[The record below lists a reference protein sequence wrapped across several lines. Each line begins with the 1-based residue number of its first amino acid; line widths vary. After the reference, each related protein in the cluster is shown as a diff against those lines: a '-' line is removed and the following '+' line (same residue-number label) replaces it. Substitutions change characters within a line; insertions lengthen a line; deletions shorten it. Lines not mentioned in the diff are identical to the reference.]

1 MSALEYRR
9 CANIRSRAHSHV
21 QCSSPATYGDF
32 CGRHHKKPIRFFDR
46 RGNAQRNIY
55 TRSHTLAVTKLQT
68 WWRLTGK
75 LNQRKFQGP
84 AIYCRDLAHN
94 TTEVYSLDSIETI
107 PQVFFFSF
115 QDGHKLIWAFDIRS
129 LLQLVSQGQGLQ
141 NPYTRDPMP
150 QKAIQQF
157 RTRVDWLRKRKYAL
171 LYGLEETITPEQEW
185 NQRVLDTFM
194 KIEALGYLLSTSWFQ
209 DLTLDG
215 LQKFYRALYQ
225 LWYWRLG
232 LSTQE
237 KDEICPGH
245 LQSTTRLFK
254 HDPDEMIRIHKD
266 AKWWK
271 RNLLGI
277 LHSLVT
283 RGTSKSLR
291 GLGALYIVMGLVQV
305 SEQAAEAY
313 PWILESLGLDD

>member
-9 CANIRSRAHSHV
+9 CANIRSRAHSDV

-46 RGNAQRNIY
+46 RGDAQRNIY

-68 WWRLTGK
+68 WWRIEGK
-75 LNQRKFQGP
+75 LKQRKFQGP
-84 AIYCRDLAHN
+84 AIYCRELAHN
-94 TTEVYSLDSIETI
+94 TTEVYSMDTIESI

-115 QDGHKLIWAFDIRS
+115 QDTHKLIWAFDIRS
-129 LLQLVSQGQGLQ
+129 LLQVMSQGQPLQ
-141 NPYTRDPMP
+141 NPYTRDPIP

-157 RTRVDWLRKRKYAL
+157 RARVDWLRKRKYAL

-185 NQRVLDTFM
+185 NQKVLDTFM

-209 DLTLDG
+209 DLSLDN

-232 LSTQE
+232 LSSQE
-237 KDEICPGH
+237 KEEICPGH
-245 LQSTTRLFK
+245 QQHTTRLFK

-266 AKWWK
+266 AKWWR

-277 LHSLVT
+277 MQSLVT

-305 SEQAAEAY
+305 NEQAAEAY

>member
-9 CANIRSRAHSHV
+9 CANVRSRAHSHV

-55 TRSHTLAVTKLQT
+55 TRSHILATTKVQR
-68 WWRLTGK
+68 WWRVKGK
-75 LNQRKFQGP
+75 LNQWRLQGP
-84 AIYCRDLAHN
+84 ALYSREIAHN
-94 TTEVYSLDSIETI
+94 TTEVYSLDSIECI

-115 QDGHKLIWAFDIRS
+115 SDSQKHIWVFDIRS
-129 LLQLVSQGQGLQ
+129 LLQLLSQGQPLQ
-141 NPYTRDPMP
+141 NPYTREPIP
-150 QKAIQQF
+150 QKSLH
-157 RTRVDWLRKRKYAL
+157 RLRGRLDWLRKRKYAL

-232 LSTQE
+232 LSNQE

-245 LQSTTRLFK
+245 LVHATRLFK
-254 HDPDEMIRIHKD
+254 HEPDELVRIHKD
-266 AKWWK
+266 TK
-271 RNLLGI
+271 RWRKNLLGI
-277 LHSLVT
+277 IHSLVT
-283 RGTSKSLR
+283 LGTSKSLR
-291 GLGALYIVMGLVQV
+291 ALGALYVVMGLVQV
-305 SEQAAEAY
+305 NEQAAEAY
-313 PWILESLGLDD
+313 PWILESLGMED